1 MESNKND
8 WKLGEIATL
17 PRKEKELKK
26 SFMNLYVRYIGSR
39 YICIREASD
48 GQRGILLKVLGKS
61 FPDQMKLVNG
71 EPFGMDKR
79 EEIFNGTCYYSYPF
93 PSVSELKEV
102 LDILRRRYVR
112 LTPEEW
118 VRQQLL
124 HRLVDQLGFPASLS
138 AQEQTIT
145 VGTTKKRCDAVVDDR
160 QMLLLMLIECKAETV
175 PLTQKTLDQAIV
187 YNRKL
192 NVPYLLLC
200 NGAQTIFVNGN
211 DIYPS
216 GLPRYADL
224 LRRE

>member
-1 MESNKND
+1 MTRTRIINNK
-8 WKLGEIATL
+8 E
-17 PRKEKELKK
+17 
-26 SFMNLYVRYIGSR
+26 
-39 YICIREASD
+39 
-48 GQRGILLKVLGKS
+48 Q
-61 FPDQMKLVNG
+61 
-71 EPFGMDKR
+71 
-79 EEIFNGTCYYSYPF
+79 IFC
-93 PSVSELKEV
+93 EW
-102 LDILRRRYVR
+102 RHRWVR

-124 HRLVDQLGFPASLS
+124 HRMVSEGDYPASLI
-138 AQEQTIT
+138 AVEQAIT
-145 VGTTKKRCDAVVDDR
+145 VGEVRKRCDAVVYDSAM
-160 QMLLLMLIECKAETV
+160 QPLMLIECKAETV

>member
-79 EEIFNGTCYYSYPF
+79 EVIFNGTCYYSYPF

-102 LDILRRRYVR
+102 LDILRGNQSLLQKFDEAKMHVN
-112 LTPEEW
+112 PDSMFW
-118 VRQQLL
+118 VRETARNSFMKKIPQVYSG
-124 HRLVDQLGFPASLS
+124 HDDQLHNASS
-138 AQEQTIT
+138 
-145 VGTTKKRCDAVVDDR
+145 DANYYRVS
-160 QMLLLMLIECKAETV
+160 
-175 PLTQKTLDQAIV
+175 IV
-187 YNRKL
+187 YFYKDQL
-192 NVPYLLLC
+192 YW
-200 NGAQTIFVNGN
+200 
-211 DIYPS
+211 
-216 GLPRYADL
+216 
-224 LRRE
+224 